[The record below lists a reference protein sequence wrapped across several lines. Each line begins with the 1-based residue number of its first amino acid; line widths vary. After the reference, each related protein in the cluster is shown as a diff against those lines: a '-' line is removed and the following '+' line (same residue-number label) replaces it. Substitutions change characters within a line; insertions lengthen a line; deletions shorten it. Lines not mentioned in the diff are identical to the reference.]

1 MLAQWVGG
9 IGKRPVRIDALGRL
23 AGRPSAA
30 VMMGSCLSGFGMC
43 SMPTPHPSED
53 RITREACWGCIPGE
67 PRVDQDTLDF
77 DATCVAKRR
86 ALYIVYIYIMA
97 VGVVQVGMLIAS
109 S

>member
-1 MLAQWVGG
+1 M
-9 IGKRPVRIDALGRL
+9 
-23 AGRPSAA
+23 
-30 VMMGSCLSGFGMC
+30 
-43 SMPTPHPSED
+43 
-53 RITREACWGCIPGE
+53 TREACWGCIPGE

-77 DATCVAKRR
+77 DTTCVAKRR